1 MVVLPPFAATGL
13 IRWQR
18 GLRPTYET
26 PFSAAPR
33 GAPGFCRGSWRH
45 SDWLFERYMTSPYLL
60 TLSCPDQPGIV
71 ARVTAELFRYSGN
84 ILEAHQF
91 NDMETGRF
99 FTRIVFSLPEGAG
112 AGPLVDSFGEIAS
125 HYAMDWSIRPRDE
138 ARKVLLLASKFDH
151 CLVDLLYRWRIGE
164 LNMDVVGIV
173 SNHPRETYAGTDFGS
188 VPFHHLP
195 ITPATKPQ
203 QEARIKAIVDETGAE
218 LVVLARYMQILSDDL
233 ATFLSGRCIN
243 IHHSF
248 LPGFKGAKP
257 YHQAHARGVKLIG
270 ATAHYVTADLDE
282 GPIIE
287 QDVERISHQDS
298 PEDLVRKGRD
308 IERRVLARAVA
319 FHLEGRALLNGH
331 KTVVFRD

>member
-1 MVVLPPFAATGL
+1 MSGPAF
-13 IRWQR
+13 
-18 GLRPTYET
+18 
-26 PFSAAPR
+26 
-33 GAPGFCRGSWRH
+33 
-45 SDWLFERYMTSPYLL
+45 LL
-60 TLSCPDQPGIV
+60 TLACPNQPGIV
-71 ARVTAELFRYSGN
+71 ARVTAELFNHGGD

-91 NDMETGRF
+91 DDVEGGRF
-99 FTRIVFSLPEGAG
+99 FTRIVFDLAVPGQIDA
-112 AGPLVDSFGEIAS
+112 LTDSFRPIAE
-125 HYAMDWSIRPRDE
+125 HYGMEWAIRPRDE
-138 ARKVLLLASKFDH
+138 RRKVLLLASKFDH

-164 LNMDVVGIV
+164 LRMDVVGIV
-173 SNHPRETYAGTDFGS
+173 SNHPRETYAGTDFGGA
-188 VPFHHLP
+188 PFHHLP
-195 ITPATKPQ
+195 VTKETKPQ
-203 QEARIKAIVDETGAE
+203 QEAQIKAIVDESGAE

-233 ATFLSGRCIN
+233 AGFLSGRCIN

-248 LPGFKGAKP
+248 LPGFKGARP

-287 QDVERISHQDS
+287 QDVERISHHDG

-319 FHLEGRALLNGH
+319 FHLEGRAFVNGR